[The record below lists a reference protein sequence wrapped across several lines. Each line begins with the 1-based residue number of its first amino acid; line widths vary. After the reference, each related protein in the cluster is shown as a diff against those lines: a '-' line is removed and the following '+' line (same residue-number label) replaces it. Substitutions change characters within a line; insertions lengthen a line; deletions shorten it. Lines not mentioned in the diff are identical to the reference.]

1 MKDPEKM
8 TRQELLQ
15 QDRVQKSMYRFV
27 NHLHVYRKQYWTGV
41 VLVAFLILSTWAGFE
56 YQNLQKIEESK
67 LFYASSRPLDNP
79 QLSLENRQQ
88 RTLAG
93 LEHFLEKE
101 KDSSLESAA
110 KLYLARVHAD
120 SNRFPEAKDLFQQ
133 VIEQDQTSQMLKTI
147 ARISLVSL
155 LEQEQ
160 DWNGARGM
168 LDVLTQ
174 ERWNDLH
181 GSPKPE
187 SQDKKEKLKKPK
199 NISKTLSINR
209 QIQYFVKLQKRRC
222 YYLKNYDPFFILNH

>member
-15 QDRVQKSMYRFV
+15 QDRVQQSMYRFV

-41 VLVAFLILSTWAGFE
+41 VLVAFLILGTWAGFE

-79 QLSLENRQQ
+79 QLSLQNRQQ

-101 KDSSLESAA
+101 KGSSLESAA

-120 SNRFPEAKDLFQQ
+120 SNRFSEAKDLFQQ

-174 ERWNDLH
+174 ERWNDLQRFTQARIARQEGKVEEAKKH
-181 GSPKPE
+181 LQNLVNQSPD
-187 SQDKKEKLKKPK
+187 SVF
-199 NISKTLSINR
+199 R
-209 QIQYFVKLQKRRC
+209 QTAETQML
-222 YYLKNYDPFFILNH
+222 LP